1 MTVIGLSM
9 GLSKAQGWDRV
20 YKKAYVSVREIN
32 LERGLKTFEKY

>member
-9 GLSKAQGWDRV
+9 GLPKTQGWDRV

-32 LERGLKTFEKY
+32 LERGLQTFEKY

>member
-9 GLSKAQGWDRV
+9 GLPKAQGWDRV
-20 YKKAYVSVREIN
+20 YKKAYVREIN